1 MQKEYIQVHFTNS
14 DAQTNELIIALLSDT
29 GFSGFEETEGGL
41 KAFAEASAFEQD
53 LLDKTIG
60 PLQVSYE
67 LSTVQEENWNAAWE
81 KSFEPI
87 VVDDFCAIRASF
99 HAPVPGVEHDIVITP
114 KMSFGT
120 GHHAT
125 TYMMIGQMRSLEFAG
140 RTVVDFGTGTAVL
153 AILAEKIGA
162 SHIDA
167 IDNDDWSIENAGENL
182 AANDCKRVEV
192 LKGETLLPGKEYDVV
207 LANIN
212 LNVIRA
218 NFEAILT
225 AAKPGADILLS
236 GFLLQ
241 DEATLLALAGA
252 QGLTHVD
259 TRQKGE
265 WICLK
270 FKLN

>member
-1 MQKEYIQVHFTNS
+1 MQKEYIQLHFTNS
-14 DAQTNELIIALLSDT
+14 DAQTNELIIALLSNT

-99 HAPVPGVEHDIVITP
+99 HAPLPGVEHDIVITP

-153 AILAEKIGA
+153 AILAEKMGA

-192 LKGETLLPGKEYDVV
+192 LKGETLSRGKKYDVA

-212 LNVIRA
+212 LNVITA

-241 DEATLLALAGA
+241 DEATLLALAGT
-252 QGLTHVD
+252 QGLTHID